1 MRCRTKTLINFWLSC
16 VVSGSNG
23 WKMLFY
29 WQVSVMTLCPAAAV
43 HVVNG
48 LRNYCMRLF
57 LASSF
62 GHSVLG
68 CVDCLSQMFC
78 QGVISHSCF
87 QLREREREKRRK
99 KWGGGGGVGQGGC
112 YLYFVY
118 SVVPKGVCVP
128 FQKFRSLSLCS
139 VVLSGFIVPLGKQSH
154 PPPPTPLLSASHS
167 IWNLQKG
174 SFVLPLLVVWLD
186 TRDLATALQWQEC
199 VWTAQMPASVWPRAI
214 SVDLLM

>member
-1 MRCRTKTLINFWLSC
+1 
-16 VVSGSNG
+16 
-23 WKMLFY
+23 
-29 WQVSVMTLCPAAAV
+29 MTLCPAAAV

-87 QLREREREKRRK
+87 QLRERERN
-99 KWGGGGGVGQGGC
+99 GGAGEGC

-154 PPPPTPLLSASHS
+154 PPPHPPSFCFPQLMESSERELCS
-167 IWNLQKG
+167 
-174 SFVLPLLVVWLD
+174 SFVS
-186 TRDLATALQWQEC
+186 C
-199 VWTAQMPASVWPRAI
+199 VTGHKRPGNCIAVTGMCLNSTDASI
-214 SVDLLM
+214 SLTQSHQC